1 MKSTND
7 RRVAALT
14 AGLAILIAISSSGCN
29 GTETSSF
36 AGPIRFS
43 SGVERLHSWLCGSFD
58 SSAQAARD
66 SAFHSISLHGVPI
79 WPDREDGRWLYVEE
93 AASDALDRPSRQFAH
108 RVRNDAQ
115 GGLISE
121 VFGFPEGEVPP
132 AGSWKDPDYF
142 NSIDPALLIPR
153 EGCTVHL
160 VAATGDDPAFTGG
173 TIGDGCASRL
183 NGADHATSEVRV
195 EADAIQSWD
204 RGFDASG
211 TQVWGAESGPYDF
224 IRLVKMN

>member
-1 MKSTND
+1 MKSSINRPMATL
-7 RRVAALT
+7 A
-14 AGLAILIAISSSGCN
+14 AGLATLISLSSGGCN
-29 GTETSSF
+29 GTETSSV

-66 SAFHSISLHGVPI
+66 SAFRSISLNASSI
-79 WPDREDGRWLYVEE
+79 WPDREDGRWLYVEQ
-93 AASDALDRPSRQFAH
+93 AASDSLDRPYRQRIY

-121 VFGFPEGEVPP
+121 VFAFNDGETPP
-132 AGSWKDPDYF
+132 AGSWRNPEYF

-153 EGCTVHL
+153 EGCAVHL
-160 VAATGDDPAFTGG
+160 VATNRDEPAFTGG
-173 TIGDGCASRL
+173 TIGDGCASTL
-183 NGADHATSEVRV
+183 SGADHATSEVRV

-204 RGFDASG
+204 RGFNASG
-211 TQVWGAESGPYDF
+211 TQVWGAESGPYEF
-224 IRLVKMN
+224 IRIVTKN

>member
-1 MKSTND
+1 MKSTHD
-7 RRVAALT
+7 RRVATLT

-66 SAFHSISLHGVPI
+66 SAFRSISLNASPI
-79 WPDREDGRWLYVEE
+79 WPDREDGRWLYIEQ
-93 AASDALDRPSRQFAH
+93 AASDSLDRPYRQRIY

-121 VFGFPEGEVPP
+121 VFAFHDGETPP
-132 AGSWKDPDYF
+132 AGSWRNPEYF
-142 NSIDPALLIPR
+142 NTVDPALLIPR

-160 VAATGDDPAFTGG
+160 VATNRDEPAFTGG
-173 TIGDGCASRL
+173 TIGDGCASTL
-183 NGADHATSEVRV
+183 NGANHATSEVRV
-195 EADAIQSWD
+195 EADAIRSWD

-211 TQVWGAESGPYDF
+211 TQVWGAESGPYEF
-224 IRLVKMN
+224 IRIVTKN